1 MPTNKA
7 VTYLHDAEYQ
17 LLNKLAG
24 LSGMACW
31 FVLKPHS
38 NGMYTVYDAEDN
50 CEYTLKKG
58 VSMLFEGITNLDDYG
73 CTNEEKEAYTALCTR
88 LGI

>member
-1 MPTNKA
+1 MPTNKI
-7 VTYLHDAEYQ
+7 TYLHDIEYQ

-38 NGMYTVYDAEDN
+38 NGTYTVYDAEAS

-58 VSMLFEGITNLDDYG
+58 VKMLFEGITNLDDYG
-73 CTNEEKEAYTALCTR
+73 CTNEEKEAYKALCER
-88 LGI
+88 LCI